1 MGNLMTVEIRS
12 LLFLKSTGV
21 LIGELTEETDRSIV
35 NLEDFYVKDVTFDV
49 SKDEYWY
56 GDYHT
61 GEVRSRQE
69 KPVVT
74 ESRVRYST
82 NTKILQRYPIHK
94 QLGIIINMLDN
105 SSLEKTPEFAELKK
119 FLNEQLNQ
127 HREKVKHYS
136 SNPDTYVWISSEQ
149 ESAEHTKKSIG

>member
-1 MGNLMTVEIRS
+1 MTTTTRS

-21 LIGELTEETDRSIV
+21 LIGELTEDTDRSIL
-35 NLEDFYVKDVTFDV
+35 NLEDFYVKDVAFDG

-69 KPVVT
+69 KPVIT
-74 ESRVRYST
+74 ESRVRYNT
-82 NTKILQRYPIHK
+82 NIKILQQYPIHN
-94 QLGIIINMLDN
+94 QLGIIIDMLDN

-119 FLNEQLNQ
+119 FLDEQLNE
-127 HREKVKHYS
+127 HREKVKYYS
-136 SNPDTYVWISSEQ
+136 SNPDTYVWISTEH
-149 ESAEHTKKSIG
+149 EAAEHAKKSVG